1 MRRHCHPNMRY
12 SRIRKELLDMDR
24 AEGLVVE
31 DEEEEQEERTL
42 TEDKD
47 LRARLANL
55 QANCAPCS

>member
-1 MRRHCHPNMRY
+1 
-12 SRIRKELLDMDR
+12 MDR